1 MKRDLAHYCRWLPAL
16 AVLFCL
22 PVAATT
28 VYKTVDENGVVSFS
42 DAVPAGE
49 SSVETVVID
58 TQESQLSPEEQRQRL
73 EDMRETTDRMAAD
86 RMAREKHRA
95 EMRQTQ
101 AQQAPPSTY
110 PQYYEPQVIYSGY
123 SRYRTRRPG
132 WNHRPKPE
140 HPIARPP
147 YRPPG
152 HNRPPMAKPGPYNNY
167 PASLVRKSYNPKVR
181 AAIEGR

>member
-1 MKRDLAHYCRWLPAL
+1 MKGYHTHCYRWLPAL
-16 AVLFCL
+16 ALFCSFT
-22 PVAATT
+22 VTATT

-42 DAVPAGE
+42 DAAPDGE
-49 SSVETVVID
+49 APVETVVID
-58 TQESQLSPEEQRQRL
+58 TQQSQLSPQEQRQRL

-95 EMRQTQ
+95 EMRKMQ
-101 AQQAPPSTY
+101 AQRQPQPTY

-123 SRYRTRRPG
+123 SRHRTRRPG
-132 WNHRPKPE
+132 WNHRPRPE

-152 HNRPPMAKPGPYNNY
+152 HSRPPVARPGPYNNY
-167 PASLVRKSYNPKVR
+167 PASLVRKSYDPKVR